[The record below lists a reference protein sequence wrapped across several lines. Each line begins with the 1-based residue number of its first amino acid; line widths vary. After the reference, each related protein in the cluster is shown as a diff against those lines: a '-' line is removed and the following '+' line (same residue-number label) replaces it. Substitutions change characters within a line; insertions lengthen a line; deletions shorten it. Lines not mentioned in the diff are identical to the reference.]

1 MYSSTAYLYQQNQ
14 SVLMIDTSG
23 DYFDKRWQP
32 VYAKKLKLNL
42 GVDNVIL
49 FQFQNQ
55 DQRPVNITGA
65 QFIFRMIS
73 QNGQEL
79 LYDQNLEVLNAATG
93 RAKVTVPAEDT
104 LLWQEQSASWSIE
117 VESGTLNQAVFL
129 DQSAGARGHIEL
141 ENSVLPQFV
150 SSHTLTVPSQSP
162 ENNQYYTSTVNRN
175 GRSQT
180 TFQINTGSFD
190 GTVSV
195 QGATPASS
203 ANSIE
208 WYNLDFENMSTGIPV
223 STMSI
228 SADDTTIAINVK
240 GYHPNL
246 RLVFDT
252 NSGEV
257 ASVLYR

>member
-1 MYSSTAYLYQQNQ
+1 MYSSTAYLYQQIQ

-49 FQFQNQ
+49 FQFHNQ
-55 DQRPVNITGA
+55 DQKPVNITGA
-65 QFIFRMIS
+65 QFVFRMIS

-79 LYDQNLEVLNAATG
+79 LYENQLEVLNASTG
-93 RAKVTVPAEDT
+93 RTKITIPSEDT

-117 VESGTLNQAVFL
+117 VQSGTLSQAVFL
-129 DQSAGARGHIEL
+129 DSSAGARGHIEL

-150 SSHTLTVPSQSP
+150 ASRELNIPSQSP
-162 ENNQYYTSTVNRN
+162 DGTEYYTSTINRD

-180 TFQINTGSFD
+180 TFQINSGNFT

-203 ANSIE
+203 ANTIE
-208 WYNLDFENMSTGIPV
+208 WYDLDFVDMSSGTSV
-223 STMSI
+223 STVDLS
-228 SADDTTIAINVK
+228 DTVVTTAINVL

-246 RLVFDT
+246 RLVF
-252 NSGEV
+252 NVISGEI
-257 ASVLYR
+257 STILYR